1 MSSEKPHN
9 FASEFA
15 AVVRAS
21 GPRRHAEKLVGRY
34 NTPIAWAFALLGLPR
49 KYNKL
54 EPFKSWRRGLY
65 KPPAWACNLLAD
77 ELKERGDYLIKIAAE
92 LQPGPGQGN
101 PESLRRY
108 RAQKAAEKEKGAEAP
123 LEQE

>member
-1 MSSEKPHN
+1 MTAHN

-21 GPRRHAEKLVGRY
+21 SPRKHAEKLVGRY

-65 KPPAWACNLLAD
+65 KPPAWVRDMLAD
-77 ELKERGDYLIKIAAE
+77 ALEERANYYREIAAALE
-92 LQPGPGQGN
+92 IGPGAGKAGA
-101 PESLRRY
+101 EALRRY
-108 RAQKAAEKEKGAEAP
+108 REKKKAALSDG
-123 LEQE
+123 LSQQE